1 MDLVIFFV
9 KIRLIKYNIFCNIAT
24 KERLLIGS
32 FGITIANRMKTFK
45 PDENVEELLKKLENM
60 AYLES
65 RIKQSSDF
73 SYLFWHFKVLTPI
86 YLTDIYENANIPN
99 KIQYMVWALRDI
111 IDKFNYSRHTN
122 HELVSEKYLR
132 DLLRILN
139 KNFIERICRDIET
152 DLRLSIHLDL
162 KSDQSKLFKEGI
174 KDLSKFV
181 SLQPIVIHDKF
192 VDIKSKF

>member
-1 MDLVIFFV
+1 M
-9 KIRLIKYNIFCNIAT
+9 
-24 KERLLIGS
+24 IGN
-32 FGITIANRMKTFK
+32 FGLTIANRLKTFK

-73 SYLFWHFKVLTPI
+73 SYLFWHFKVLVPI

-99 KIQYMVWALRDI
+99 KVQYMVWALRDI
-111 IDKFNYSRHTN
+111 VDKFNYSRHIS
-122 HELVSEKYLR
+122 HDLVCEKYLR
-132 DLLRILN
+132 DFLRILN

-192 VDIKSKF
+192 IDIKSKLKIFKIIFSIIYYNKNKLK